1 VQCPYCSG
9 DSSVT
14 ETRVTADG
22 LRRRRVCTVC
32 KRRFTTYEKLGAP
45 ALKVGKRDG
54 SVEPFDTEKLITSL
68 RRVCAHRNNVSD
80 EDLKRIARD
89 IEATLVD
96 SGRKSISWSDLV
108 SLALA
113 RLQNVDPVCAQPR
126 GELHGRDRRGSLQ
139 SQQCLQPP
147 PQLGLPLT
155 DEGKNQR
162 GGWAGPIRA
171 TPSIESP
178 SSFSPKTNWLW
189 ARGVNNKTVRRCSAR
204 PSHRRPYASLVG
216 E

>member
-1 VQCPYCSG
+1 M
-9 DSSVT
+9 T

-45 ALKVGKRDG
+45 GLKVTKRDG
-54 SVEPFDTEKLITSL
+54 NAEPFDGDKLLTSL
-68 RRVCAHRNNVSD
+68 RRVCAHRSNVSD

-96 SGRKSISWSDLV
+96 SGRKSVAWSDLV

-113 RLQNVDPVCAQPR
+113 RLANVDPICAQR
-126 GELHGRDRRGSLQ
+126 LAANYTDESGAVRFDQ
-139 SQQCLQPP
+139 SAASEPS

-155 DEGKNQR
+155 DDE
-162 GGWAGPIRA
+162 
-171 TPSIESP
+171 
-178 SSFSPKTNWLW
+178 
-189 ARGVNNKTVRRCSAR
+189 
-204 PSHRRPYASLVG
+204 
-216 E
+216 